1 MCKKMIENE
10 IRKVIMSDTNN
21 RLEYEIMEYNYGNY
35 FTIHECGV
43 FGELLAIH
51 YSIDYHDKEVTI
63 SLKQNGKNLHPN
75 HVECD
80 SCGIVKLQLYEGD
93 KFYGFMKDV
102 SIKIAEIMAGLE

>member
-51 YSIDYHDKEVTI
+51 YSIDYHSKTVKL
-63 SLKQNGKNLHPN
+63 SLKQKDKNIHPN